1 MSNVMPSYEFL
12 AEKLKDNMYQ
22 VGILQQNRTSEN
34 LVNID
39 ILFEHQDSLMDSF
52 LEELHKREDKTIEDL
67 KEKLA
72 LLESLR
78 DFGMRRKNSK

>member
-1 MSNVMPSYEFL
+1 MQSYEFL

-34 LVNID
+34 LVKID

-52 LEELHKREDKTIEDL
+52 LEELHKKEDKTIEDL
-67 KEKLA
+67 KAQLT

-78 DFGMRRKNSK
+78 DFGMGGKSSK

>member
-1 MSNVMPSYEFL
+1 MSNITPSYEFL
-12 AEKLKDNMYQ
+12 VEKLKDNMNQ

-34 LVNID
+34 LSKIE

-52 LEELHKREDKTIEDL
+52 LEELHKREDKNIEDL
-67 KEKLA
+67 KEQLA

-78 DFGMRRKNSK
+78 DFGMRGKSSK

>member
-1 MSNVMPSYEFL
+1 MNNITPSYEFL
-12 AEKLKDNMYQ
+12 AEKLKDNMNQ

-34 LVNID
+34 LSKID

-67 KEKLA
+67 KAQLA

-78 DFGMRRKNSK
+78 DFGMRGKSSK

>member
-1 MSNVMPSYEFL
+1 MSNITPSYEFL
-12 AEKLKDNMYQ
+12 AEKLNDNMNQ

-34 LVNID
+34 LSKID

-52 LEELHKREDKTIEDL
+52 LEELHKKEDKTIEDL
-67 KEKLA
+67 KAQLT

-78 DFGMRRKNSK
+78 DFGMRGKSSK